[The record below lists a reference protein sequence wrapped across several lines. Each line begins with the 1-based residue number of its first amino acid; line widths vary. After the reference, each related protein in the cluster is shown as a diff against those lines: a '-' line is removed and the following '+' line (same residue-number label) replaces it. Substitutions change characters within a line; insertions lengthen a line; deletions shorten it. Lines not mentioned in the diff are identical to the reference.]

1 MIKIFKIGGGII
13 DNPQDL
19 ATFLDVFAQVE
30 GKKIL
35 VHGGGKSANQ
45 LLQKMGIQPIMIEGK
60 RITDAATLEV
70 VTMTYAGEINKNIV
84 ANLQARQTNAL
95 GLCGADGNAILAS
108 KRPVKQIDYGF
119 VGDLKTESINCKLF
133 NGLLDLGILP
143 IVCAIT
149 HDGKGQLLN
158 TNADTIAATLAAA
171 LAQTDS
177 VELYYCFDKKGV
189 LTDKDNEDSYIPS
202 ITPEIY
208 QNYKAKG
215 IITDGMIPKLDNA
228 FATLAQ
234 GVEKVVLK
242 HALLVNTDIQTTISL
257 K

>member
-13 DNPQDL
+13 DNSREL
-19 ATFLDVFAQVE
+19 ATFLQIFSQVE

-45 LLQKMGIQPIMIEGK
+45 LLQKMGIAPIMIEGK
-60 RITDAATLEV
+60 RITDLSTLEV

-84 ANLQARQTNAL
+84 ADLQALSTNAL
-95 GLCGADGNAILAS
+95 GLCGADGNAILAT

-119 VGDLKTESINCKLF
+119 VGDLNKASINTPFF
-133 NGLLDLGILP
+133 NAILDLNILP
-143 IVCAIT
+143 VVCAIT

-158 TNADTIAATLAAA
+158 TNADTIAATLAIA
-171 LAQTDS
+171 LAQTNT

-189 LTDKDNEDSYIPS
+189 LTDKDNEDSYIPK
-202 ITPEIY
+202 ITPQIY
-208 QNYKAKG
+208 QDYKAQG

-228 FATLAQ
+228 FATLQ
-234 GVEKVVLK
+234 EGVKKVVLK

-257 K
+257 Q

>member
-19 ATFLDVFAQVE
+19 ATFLSVFSQVS

-45 LLQKMGIQPIMIEGK
+45 LLQKMGIQPIMVEGK

-70 VTMTYAGEINKNIV
+70 VTMTYAGEINKKIV
-84 ANLQARQTNAL
+84 ASLQALNSNAL
-95 GLCGADGNAILAS
+95 GMCGADGNAILAK

-119 VGDLKTESINCKLF
+119 VGDLTPESINTTLF
-133 NGLLDLGILP
+133 NGLLDLNILP
-143 IVCAIT
+143 VMCAIT
-149 HDGKGQLLN
+149 HDGNGQLLN

-171 LAQTDS
+171 LAKTNS

-189 LTDKDNEDSYIPS
+189 LIDKDNEDSYISS
-202 ITPEIY
+202 ITPELY
-208 QNYKAKG
+208 ERYKADG

-228 FATLAQ
+228 FATLGQ